1 MQATMSNMMEEWMKN
16 FNGLKAFPFPQNM
29 DFLKSLNISKIGL
42 QVLDFQ
48 KSMIDN
54 SFEMLAKIHEQE
66 DKVMDNFSKG
76 LNGFPAESFKMFLG
90 WYDMTHKGQDE
101 FKKAIDDGFKQ
112 SETLLAA
119 FDQESNP
126 KATKTPTP
134 AKSSN

>member
-16 FNGLKAFPFPQNM
+16 FNGLKGFPFPQDM

-42 QVLDFQ
+42 QVLGFQ

-66 DKVMDNFSKG
+66 DKVMDSFGKG

-90 WYDMTHKGQDE
+90 LYDMTHKGQDE

-112 SETLLAA
+112 SEKLLAV
-119 FDQESNP
+119 FDQESTP
-126 KATKTPTP
+126 KAAKTPTP